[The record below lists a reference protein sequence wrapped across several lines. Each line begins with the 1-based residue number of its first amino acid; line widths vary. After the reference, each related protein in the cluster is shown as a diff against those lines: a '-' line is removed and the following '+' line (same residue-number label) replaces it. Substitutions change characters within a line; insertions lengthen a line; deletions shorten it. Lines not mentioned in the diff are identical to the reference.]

1 MSLLGPGFSLAHLRS
16 SKVIPPVLAVLA
28 VLIFAWIVAG
38 FFVNP
43 TQEKQV
49 ANQSEIAQS
58 NDQNGDGDGG
68 GSENISPDTENRNT
82 ESYSAYESKDP
93 FRTLVEPASTAEAT
107 TGDGTEATTGG
118 DTGGDN
124 GGDAG
129 GGTEGDTGSGTGGGD
144 VVGRGEDSDGD
155 GVSDSREEKKGTDP
169 NDATSGGSDTTDG
182 TGDGTSD
189 ETTDGQAA
197 KDSDGDGVSNRQEKQ
212 NGTDP
217 NSTDSDGDGVL
228 DGDEDADGDGNT
240 DGSGDDSLIDS
251 GGDLPY

>member
-1 MSLLGPGFSLAHLRS
+1 MSNAPRRSERRRSQRMSLLGPGFSLAHLRS

-43 TQEKQV
+43 TQEQQV

-68 GSENISPDTENRNT
+68 GSGNISPDTENRDT

-107 TGDGTEATTGG
+107 TGDGTEAT
-118 DTGGDN
+118 
-124 GGDAG
+124 
-129 GGTEGDTGSGTGGGD
+129 TGSGTGGGD

-182 TGDGTSD
+182 TDDGTSD

-197 KDSDGDGVSNRQEKQ
+197 KDSDGDGVSNRKEKQ

-217 NSTDSDGDGVL
+217 NNTDSDGDGVL
-228 DGDEDADGDGNT
+228 DGDEDANGDGNT